1 MIGAKMI
8 IGTNSQM
15 RRAINELDQ
24 SEKKDKL
31 QALRKRLT
39 GSIGL
44 VFTNGD
50 LSELKE
56 FFET

>member
-1 MIGAKMI
+1 
-8 IGTNSQM
+8 M
-15 RRAINELDQ
+15 RLAINELDQ

-31 QALRKRLT
+31 QAIRKQLT

-44 VFTNGD
+44 VFTNKD